1 MIRAQG
7 LVKDFP
13 GPLRAVDGLSFD
25 VGPGEIYGLLGPNGA
40 GKTTAM
46 RLLSALLRPTAGSA
60 VVAGFSVTDEPKEV
74 RARIGILTE
83 IPGLYSRLTPVEY
96 LDFFA
101 QVHGLRQAPVR
112 TARVEE
118 MLRLVGLWDRRRSV
132 MRTFSKGMQ
141 QRVAIARTLVQD
153 PAVLLFDEPTA
164 ALDPEA
170 ARSIRDYVRELAAG
184 RGRTV
189 LLCTHNLF
197 EAEQLCQRLSIVQAG
212 RQLAEGTPR
221 ELRAGSTTTCV
232 LRVVDR
238 SPQLLSALQT
248 VPSIE
253 ALQVDG
259 PQAITYR
266 TTQPE
271 LANPQVIRAAVAAG
285 ADVLGLSE
293 TTSSLEEVYLSVVAG
308 DTRMPAGNTHTGP
321 PPARG
326 EELVAGEVT
335 THATER
341 QRP

>member
-25 VGPGEIYGLLGPNGA
+25 VASGEIYGLLGPNGA

-60 VVAGFSVTDEPKEV
+60 LIAGFSVTEQPAEV
-74 RARIGILTE
+74 RARIGLLTE
-83 IPGLYSRLTPVEY
+83 VPGLYLRLTPTEY

-101 QVHGLRQAPVR
+101 QIHGLRQARVR
-112 TARVEE
+112 AARVEE
-118 MLRLVGLWDRRRSV
+118 MLRLIGLWDRRRSV

-141 QRVAIARTLVQD
+141 QRVAIARTLVHD

-170 ARSIRDYVRELAAG
+170 ARGIRDYLRELAAG

-197 EAEQLCQRLSIVQAG
+197 EAEYLCHRLSIVHSG
-212 RQLAEGTPR
+212 RQVAEGTPS
-221 ELRAGSTTTCV
+221 ELRAGSATTCV
-232 LRVVDR
+232 LRVAER
-238 SPQLLSALQT
+238 SPQLLASLRAVQG
-248 VPSIE
+248 IE
-253 ALQVDG
+253 AIDFDG
-259 PQAITYR
+259 PGAITYR
-266 TTQPE
+266 TLHPE
-271 LANPQVIRAAVAAG
+271 RLNPEVVRAAVAAG

-293 TTSSLEEVYLSVVAG
+293 TSSSLEEVYLSVITAS
-308 DTRMPAGNTHTGP
+308 TNGNS
-321 PPARG
+321 
-326 EELVAGEVT
+326 E
-335 THATER
+335 
-341 QRP
+341 